1 MQELLNVIGGLITLS
16 LFGGTL
22 WQLWRH
28 TRPDGPLKRGLVMR
42 TEPLAS
48 ELVETLSSLQGE
60 QREDWGWYRQE
71 DTTLL
76 VFVEPR
82 YTGGGDLR
90 LETFWPYVAEVTLS
104 EPPTVAYRAPTL
116 AMLLAGPLF
125 FLFIGPLLSHLML
138 VPRIRK
144 RLITLASQAD

>member
-28 TRPDGPLKRGLVMR
+28 TRPDGPLKRGLVM
-42 TEPLAS
+42 
-48 ELVETLSSLQGE
+48 
-60 QREDWGWYRQE
+60 
-71 DTTLL
+71 
-76 VFVEPR
+76 
-82 YTGGGDLR
+82 
-90 LETFWPYVAEVTLS
+90 
-104 EPPTVAYRAPTL
+104 
-116 AMLLAGPLF
+116 LLAGPLF

-144 RLITLASQAD
+144 RLITLASPAD